1 MKLKITVL
9 FIALI
14 STLTIA
20 QSKVGTIDSEYII
33 GLMPE
38 SKMVIA
44 LTEAYGAKLDSS
56 FSIKVEDFKAKL
68 EDYKLKEKD
77 MGELEKKTIQKEL
90 SGLDQDIQNYQKTGN
105 TLMGLRRD
113 ELMRP
118 LYTKLSKAISI
129 VSKENGYTQILT
141 ATGNEFAYVDAK
153 FDITEL
159 VLTKLEVVIPEV
171 KQ

>member
-9 FIALI
+9 FIAFI

>member
-9 FIALI
+9 FIAFI
-14 STLTIA
+14 STFTIA

-38 SKMVIA
+38 SKMVIT

-56 FSIKVEDFKAKL
+56 FSIKVEDFKARL
-68 EDYKLKEKD
+68 EDYTLKEKD

-90 SGLDQDIQNYQKTGN
+90 AGLDQDIQKYQKNGN
-105 TLMGLRRD
+105 TLIGLKRD

-118 LYTKLSKAISI
+118 LYAKLSEAIST
-129 VSKENGYTQILT
+129 VSKENGYTQVLT
-141 ATGNEFAYVDAK
+141 ITGNEFAYIDAT

-159 VLTKLEVVIPEV
+159 VLTKLEVVIPEA

>member
-9 FIALI
+9 FIAFI

-38 SKMVIA
+38 SKIVIA

-153 FDITEL
+153 FDITVL
-159 VLTKLEVVIPEV
+159 VLTKLEVVIPEA

>member
-1 MKLKITVL
+1 MKLNITVL
-9 FIALI
+9 FIAFL

-20 QSKVGTIDSEYII
+20 QSKVGTIDSEYVI

-38 SKMVIA
+38 SKTVIE
-44 LTEAYGAKLDSS
+44 LTKAYGAKLDSS

-90 SGLDQDIQNYQKTGN
+90 SGLDQDIQKYQKTGN

-118 LYTKLSKAISI
+118 LYTKLSEAISI
-129 VSKENGYTQILT
+129 VSKENGYTQVLT
-141 ATGNEFAYVDAK
+141 VTGNEFAYIDAK

-159 VLTKLEVVIPEV
+159 VLTKLEVVMPEA

>member
-9 FIALI
+9 FIAFI

-38 SKMVIA
+38 SKIVIA

-159 VLTKLEVVIPEV
+159 VLTKLEVVIPEA

>member
-9 FIALI
+9 FIAFI

-20 QSKVGTIDSEYII
+20 QSKVGTIDSEYVI

-56 FSIKVEDFKAKL
+56 FSIKVEDFKTKL